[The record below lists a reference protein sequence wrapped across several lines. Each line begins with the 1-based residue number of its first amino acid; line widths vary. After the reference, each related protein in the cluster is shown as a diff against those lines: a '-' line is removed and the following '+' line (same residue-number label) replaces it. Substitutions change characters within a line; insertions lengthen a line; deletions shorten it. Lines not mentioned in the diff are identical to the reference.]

1 MTCTVTHSLQ
11 AIRIIPDSTYIPV
24 DTDVGTE
31 SLAVPTT
38 VSPGALDVSRQLAI
52 DLARQRVATET
63 ATTRNQQERIDRAFQ
78 AINEFE
84 KGHVSITP
92 IHNLKRNTST
102 ASHQDSSEL
111 DKIGVAAR
119 VASQHSLDAA
129 QNGNGLAHASSEGS
143 STGSPSLGE
152 SSELSSEKHVPCAN
166 RTRMLISPA
175 VWLSTATYGL
185 PFSHSSITA
194 ASQQAAEQA
203 RSKLS

>member
-1 MTCTVTHSLQ
+1 MTCTVTYSSS
-11 AIRIIPDSTYIPV
+11 AICIMPDSIHIPD
-24 DTDVGTE
+24 DADVGTE

-129 QNGNGLAHASSEGS
+129 QNGSGLAHASSEGS

-152 SSELSSEKHVPCAN
+152 PFELSSEQHAPCAIKPC
-166 RTRMLISPA
+166 MIISPA
-175 VWLSTATYGL
+175 LWLSNATCGL
-185 PFSHSSITA
+185 PVPHSSVTA
-194 ASQQAAEQA
+194 ASQQAAGQA
-203 RSKLS
+203 RSKLP